1 MIITFIELLFFIAH
15 SNASLESFIE
25 NLWLYWTAPFVGTI
39 IAAFAFRGKFKA
51 QREREAKS

>member
-1 MIITFIELLFFIAH
+1 MNPARALAPALL
-15 SNASLESFIE
+15 SGVME

-51 QREREAKS
+51 QREREVKS